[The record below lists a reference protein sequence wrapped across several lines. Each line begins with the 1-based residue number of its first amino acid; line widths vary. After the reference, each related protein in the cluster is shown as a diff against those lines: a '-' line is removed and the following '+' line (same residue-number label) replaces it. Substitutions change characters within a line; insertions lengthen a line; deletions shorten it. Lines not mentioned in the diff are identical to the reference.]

1 MKKFE
6 NNPMSNL
13 LNQRKMV
20 SVETITQSF
29 NIIRVYLTDEGVNGT
44 DSHLDQLEAIL
55 DATANDVVEVYCLGC
70 GGGSADTIIMLLNAL
85 ANSPAHTVTILEG
98 HNASAASMP
107 MMVTDDVRVGMYS
120 SVMFH
125 SVAGGV
131 AGSMTNTAEAAKF
144 YEQHYNKFFAD
155 LYNKF
160 FSPEELSLIQNGR
173 EIYMDSEEIKR
184 RLELR
189 AELLAEEC
197 DCEECVGEEPN
208 IDPLPEIVMEDEDVL
223 LEPKKPSPKKAN
235 KKSIELFSSKI
246 PVVTQEQRKRFEEAA
261 RNPTLTAGRNF
272 PEIRVD

>member
-1 MKKFE
+1 MKKLE

-44 DSHLDQLEAIL
+44 DSHLEQLEAIL

-70 GGGSADTIIMLLNAL
+70 GGGSADSILMLLNAL

-144 YEQHYNKFFAD
+144 YEQNYNKFFAD
-155 LYNKF
+155 LYNEF
-160 FSPEELSLIQNGR
+160 LTTEELELIRNGR
-173 EIYMDSEEIKR
+173 EIYMNSEELQE
-184 RLELR
+184 RLERR
-189 AELLAEEC
+189 AEKLAEE
-197 DCEECVGEEPN
+197 DSCEDDFLGEE
-208 IDPLPEIVMEDEDVL
+208 LSFPEIVPPLEDVV
-223 LEPKKPSPKKAN
+223 PKKPVRKTTAKK
-235 KKSIELFSSKI
+235 K
-246 PVVTQEQRKRFEEAA
+246 
-261 RNPTLTAGRNF
+261 
-272 PEIRVD
+272 

>member
-13 LNQRKMV
+13 LNQRKVV

-44 DSHLDQLEAIL
+44 AEHLDQLEAIL
-55 DATANDVVEVYCLGC
+55 DATQNDVIEVYCLGC
-70 GGGSADTIIMLLNAL
+70 GGGSADSIIMLLNAL
-85 ANSPAHTVTILEG
+85 AQSPAHTVTILEG

-107 MMVTDDVRVGMYS
+107 MMVTDEVRVGMYS

-125 SVAGGV
+125 NVAGGV
-131 AGSMTNTAEAAKF
+131 VGNMTNTAEAAKF

-189 AELLAEEC
+189 AELLSEEC
-197 DCEECVGEEPN
+197 DCDECSGEQCVPCDDTCSNLDNPCKECY
-208 IDPLPEIVMEDEDVL
+208 DLPEIVIPDEEKEEEVVL
-223 LEPKKPSPKKAN
+223 KQPPA
-235 KKSIELFSSKI
+235 
-246 PVVTQEQRKRFEEAA
+246 RKRS
-261 RNPTLTAGRNF
+261 TKKK
-272 PEIRVD
+272 